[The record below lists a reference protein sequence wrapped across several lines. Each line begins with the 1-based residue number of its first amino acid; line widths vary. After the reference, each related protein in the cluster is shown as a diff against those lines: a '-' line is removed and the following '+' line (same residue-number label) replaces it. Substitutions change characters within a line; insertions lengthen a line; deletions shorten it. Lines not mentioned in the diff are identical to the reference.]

1 MTGKNILRESDLDRL
16 EELAERQAALPDDLM
31 SESELIE
38 AEARAERQADLPD
51 QDDS

>member
-1 MTGKNILRESDLDRL
+1 MTGENI
-16 EELAERQAALPDDLM
+16 M

-38 AEARAERQADLPD
+38 AEARAERQAALPD